1 MATSS
6 TVTYRP
12 LVEEIIIEAYERG
25 GLDAQIITGYQAR
38 MARRSI
44 NLVFADWSTRG
55 INLWTLTQTS
65 QALVASTASYTLPV
79 GTIDVLEPSIRRS
92 SIDTEILRLSLS
104 EYQSLPNKTT
114 EGLASSY
121 FMDRQYTPIM
131 YLWPVPEN
139 STDTFEY
146 WAMKQVEDVTASNQD
161 TDIPYRWTE
170 ALCAGLAFKL
180 YEKSSQL
187 DYNRLNHLKE
197 QAALKFDNAEMEERD
212 KANLQ
217 IWPA

>member
-197 QAALKFDNAEMEERD
+197 QASLKFDNAEMEERD